1 MAGKPRR
8 FVFGCDVFKGIESL
22 ALGSQR
28 IRASQRFRPGRCHP
42 MTGAPSQPANRRVL
56 LALAIVLGV
65 GAGVGSYT
73 FRYAE
78 GLSYFSTDPKACIN
92 CHIMEPQF
100 ASWQKSSHHTAAV
113 CVDCHLPESFIPK
126 YIAKA
131 ENGWR
136 HGKLFTT
143 QNFEEPIRIQ
153 KRGAEILQENC
164 VRCHASMVE
173 GMLTAAPT
181 RPGEVALDSHQLPA
195 GSSARC
201 VHCHLGAGHG
211 PRAALGGPPR
221 RDEFTMP
228 EPSPE
233 P

>member
-1 MAGKPRR
+1 MNDGALSSPGDRR
-8 FVFGCDVFKGIESL
+8 F
-22 ALGSQR
+22 
-28 IRASQRFRPGRCHP
+28 
-42 MTGAPSQPANRRVL
+42 L
-56 LALAIVLGV
+56 LVLAILLGV
-65 GAGVGSYT
+65 AAGVGSYT

-78 GLSYFSTDPKACIN
+78 GLSYFSTDPEACIN

-113 CVDCHLPESFIPK
+113 CVDCHLPESGIAK

-153 KRGAEILQENC
+153 DRGAEILQDNC
-164 VRCHASMVE
+164 VRCHAPMVQ
-173 GMLTAAPT
+173 GILTAAAVY
-181 RPGEVALDSHQLPA
+181 PGEAALDAHLLPA
-195 GSSARC
+195 GSTARC

-211 PRAALGGPPR
+211 PRAALGGPWRDAELELPQPEDSTR
-221 RDEFTMP
+221 RGER
-228 EPSPE
+228 
-233 P
+233 